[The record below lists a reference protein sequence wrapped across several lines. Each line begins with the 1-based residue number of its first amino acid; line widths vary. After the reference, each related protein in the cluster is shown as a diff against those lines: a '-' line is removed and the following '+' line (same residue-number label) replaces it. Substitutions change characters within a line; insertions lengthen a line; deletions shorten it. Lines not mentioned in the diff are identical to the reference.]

1 MPPGAPPSACGRS
14 SSSFKVTVFLMKR
27 SIQISLAGAAA
38 SLALFAGQAA
48 ADQVMVN
55 PNRASG
61 GPLDLPDSHTVV
73 QGDTLFDLS
82 MLYLEDA
89 YLWPRLWSYNP
100 QVTNPHWIYPG
111 DSLFLRPE
119 VVASAAEV
127 AAKQA
132 VAKFQQNVGKF
143 YPMAGF
149 WTGSEL
155 QELGKIKYARTGRE
169 LLQPEDEVYLE
180 FVDPDQVVVGQEY
193 AINRV
198 VNRVIDDATEELIA
212 VEYEVIGRIA
222 VRRRHDDTDLI
233 SGVISQLW
241 NVIRRGDILFV
252 NQPQLLLVEPKTNT
266 VDYEAE
272 IIGTSSNRAI
282 LHEQDYIFVNAG
294 WDDGIRPGNRLA
306 IWDRQDEA
314 AQIQASLDGTIDY
327 ENARDELPWQR
338 YGEAMVVYATA
349 TYATAVIH
357 SAGAHEIGAGMRV
370 TFRNGY

>member
-1 MPPGAPPSACGRS
+1 
-14 SSSFKVTVFLMKR
+14 MKR
-27 SIQISLAGAAA
+27 SIKISMAGAAA

-55 PNRASG
+55 PNRAPG

-127 AAKQA
+127 ATQQA

-222 VRRRHDDTDLI
+222 VRQRHDDTDLV

-252 NQPQLLLVEPKTNT
+252 NQPQLLLVEPKANT

-314 AQIQASLDGTIDY
+314 AQIQASLDGNIDY
-327 ENARDELPWQR
+327 ENVRDELPWQR
-338 YGEAMVVYATA
+338 YGEAMIVYATA

>member
-1 MPPGAPPSACGRS
+1 MRS
-14 SSSFKVTVFLMKR
+14 SNSIKVTVFPMKR
-27 SIQISLAGAAA
+27 SIQISMAGAAT
-38 SLALFAGQAA
+38 SLALFVGPAA
-48 ADQVMVN
+48 ADQLMVN
-55 PNRASG
+55 PNRVSG
-61 GPLDLPDSHTVV
+61 GPLDLPDTHTVV

-111 DSLFLRPE
+111 DTLFLRPE
-119 VVASAAEV
+119 AVASAAEV
-127 AAKQA
+127 ATQKA

-169 LLQPEDEVYLE
+169 LLQPDDEVYLE
-180 FVDPDQVVVGQEY
+180 FVDPDQIVVGQEY

-198 VNRVIDDATEELIA
+198 VNRIVDDATEELIA

-222 VRRRHDDTDLI
+222 VRQRHEDTELVTG
-233 SGVISQLW
+233 SISQLW

-252 NQPQLLLVEPKTNT
+252 NQPQLLLVEPKSNT

-314 AQIQASLDGTIDY
+314 AQIQASLDGNLDY
-327 ENARDELPWQR
+327 ELVRDQLPWQR
-338 YGEAMVVYATA
+338 YGEAMIVYATA

>member
-1 MPPGAPPSACGRS
+1 MLPDAPPSACGRS
-14 SSSFKVTVFLMKR
+14 SSSFKVTVFPMKR
-27 SIQISLAGAAA
+27 SIQISMAGAAA
-38 SLALFAGQAA
+38 SLALFAAQAA

-111 DSLFLRPE
+111 DILFLRPE
-119 VVASAAEV
+119 VVATAAEV
-127 AAKQA
+127 ASKQA
-132 VAKFQQNVGKF
+132 VAKFQKNVGKF

-222 VRRRHDDTDLI
+222 VRQRHDDTELV

-252 NQPQLLLVEPKTNT
+252 NQPQLLLVEPKANT

-314 AQIQASLDGTIDY
+314 AQIQASLDGNVDY
-327 ENARDELPWQR
+327 ETVRDELPWQR

-349 TYATAVIH
+349 TYATAVIR
-357 SAGAHEIGAGMRV
+357 SAGANEIGAGMRV

>member
-1 MPPGAPPSACGRS
+1 MQRVAPPSACVRS
-14 SSSFKVTVFLMKR
+14 SSSFKVTVFPMKR
-27 SIQISLAGAAA
+27 SIQISMAGAAA
-38 SLALFAGQAA
+38 SLALFAAQAA

-111 DSLFLRPE
+111 DILFLRPE
-119 VVASAAEV
+119 VVATAAEV
-127 AAKQA
+127 ASKQA
-132 VAKFQQNVGKF
+132 VAKFQKNVGKF

-222 VRRRHDDTDLI
+222 VRQRHDDTELV

-252 NQPQLLLVEPKTNT
+252 NQPQLLLVEPKANT

-314 AQIQASLDGTIDY
+314 AQIQASLDGNVDY
-327 ENARDELPWQR
+327 ETVRDELPWQR

-349 TYATAVIH
+349 TYATAVIR
-357 SAGAHEIGAGMRV
+357 SAGANEIGAGMRV

>member
-1 MPPGAPPSACGRS
+1 MLPDAPPSACGRS
-14 SSSFKVTVFLMKR
+14 SSSFKVTVFPMKR
-27 SIQISLAGAAA
+27 SIQISMAGAAA
-38 SLALFAGQAA
+38 SLALFAAQAA

-111 DSLFLRPE
+111 D
-119 VVASAAEV
+119 
-127 AAKQA
+127 
-132 VAKFQQNVGKF
+132 
-143 YPMAGF
+143 

-222 VRRRHDDTDLI
+222 VRQRHDDTELV

-252 NQPQLLLVEPKTNT
+252 NQPQLLLVEPKANT

-314 AQIQASLDGTIDY
+314 AQIQASLDGNVDY
-327 ENARDELPWQR
+327 ETVRDELPWQR

-349 TYATAVIH
+349 TYATAVIR
-357 SAGAHEIGAGMRV
+357 SAGANEIGAGMRV

>member
-1 MPPGAPPSACGRS
+1 
-14 SSSFKVTVFLMKR
+14 MKR
-27 SIQISLAGAAA
+27 SITLSMAGAAA
-38 SLALFAGQAA
+38 SVSLLAAPAM
-48 ADQVMVN
+48 ADEVMVN
-55 PNRASG
+55 PIRQSG
-61 GPLDLPDSHTVV
+61 GPLDLPDTHTVV

-111 DSLFLRPE
+111 DTLFLRPE
-119 VVASAAEV
+119 VVATAAEV
-127 AAKQA
+127 AKELA
-132 VAKFQQNVGKF
+132 VAKFQKNVGKF

-169 LLQPEDEVYLE
+169 LLQPQDEVYLE

-198 VNRVIDDATEELIA
+198 VNRIIDDTSEELIA
-212 VEYEVIGRIA
+212 VEYEVIGRVA
-222 VRRRHDDTDLI
+222 VRERHEDTELVTG
-233 SGVISQLW
+233 SISQLW
-241 NVIRRGDILFV
+241 NVIRRGDVLFV
-252 NQPQLLLVEPKTNT
+252 NQPQLLLVEPKANT

-272 IIGTSSNRAI
+272 IIGTSSSRAI

-294 WDDGIRPGNRLA
+294 WDDGLRPGNRMA

-314 AQIQASLDGTIDY
+314 AQIQASLDGNVDY
-327 ENARDELPWQR
+327 EGVRDELPWQH
-338 YGEAMVVYATA
+338 YGEAMIVYATA

-357 SAGAHEIGAGMRV
+357 SAGDHEIGAGMRV